1 MIFLYRNQYI
11 RRATYLTLAEKK
23 TFTNI
28 EEEIK
33 HDIQQVLL
41 GMFMVCQ
48 FQFILGKS
56 ETCSED
62 SLKKK
67 PTDGCKVNEDSEMK
81 KKFKDYNFYIV
92 PIKIPGTNC

>member
-11 RRATYLTLAEKK
+11 RRATSLTLAEKK

-48 FQFILGKS
+48 FQFIIGKS
-56 ETCSED
+56 ETCSKD
-62 SLKKK
+62 GLKKK
-67 PTDGCKVNEDSEMK
+67 STDGWKVNEDSKMK
-81 KKFKDYNFYIV
+81 KKFEDYDLYID
-92 PIKIPGTNC
+92 PKKIPGTTC